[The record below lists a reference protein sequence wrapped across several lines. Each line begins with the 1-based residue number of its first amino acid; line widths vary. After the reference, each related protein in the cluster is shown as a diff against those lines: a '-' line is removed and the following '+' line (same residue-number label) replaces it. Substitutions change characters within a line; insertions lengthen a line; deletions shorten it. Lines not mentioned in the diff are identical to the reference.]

1 MLVNDVG
8 FIIQVDVSDLEM
20 FFMTEDV
27 KKEER
32 TRV

>member
-1 MLVNDVG
+1 MPVNDVG
-8 FIIQVDVSDLEM
+8 FIIQVDVSDLGM